1 MLITRY
7 TLLRNSLT
15 YASPKKYF
23 ISNARHWLVRNIFFR
38 FSKFYELVEFIGKLR
53 FTLIRTRCR
62 SRIKFHDVFSKC
74 AYPHIYYNSSNLKK
88 FLYFEKFRMVGK
100 YTAKKNKTLIISY
113 VKLIWNIQLCVVKF
127 KRIFRSKKF
136 QRSFKLILK
145 KKEKFDRV
153 KIIEIGIKRLEKV
166 SYKFDRFIRISPP
179 IIITGVK
186 IKREVLFIDEQRQ
199 QQRHQQRHQQ
209 WQQIWVSG

>member
-166 SYKFDRFIRISPP
+166 SLIAS
-179 IIITGVK
+179 
-186 IKREVLFIDEQRQ
+186 LFEYLLQ
-199 QQRHQQRHQQ
+199 
-209 WQQIWVSG
+209 

>member
-1 MLITRY
+1 MFFQNVHILIY
-7 TLLRNSLT
+7 
-15 YASPKKYF
+15 
-23 ISNARHWLVRNIFFR
+23 IIIFF
-38 FSKFYELVEFIGKLR
+38 EF
-53 FTLIRTRCR
+53 
-62 SRIKFHDVFSKC
+62 
-74 AYPHIYYNSSNLKK
+74 KK
-88 FLYFEKFRMVGK
+88 IFIFEKFRMVGK

-166 SYKFDRFIRISPP
+166 SCKFDRFFIRISPP

-199 QQRHQQRHQQ
+199 QQRHQQ